1 MQVSREEMKT
11 QLYIICKDLELNI
24 VPKDFQIDFFCRA
37 VSGAN
42 GFLRV
47 IFINLVPK

>member
-1 MQVSREEMKT
+1 MEVSREEMKT
-11 QLYIICKDLELNI
+11 VLKNICKDLDLNI
-24 VPKDFQIDFFCRA
+24 EPKDFQIDFFCRA

-47 IFINLVPK
+47 IFDRENVT